1 MDLDIVI
8 LAAGKGTRM
17 RSATAKVLHELAGR
31 PMIEHVLEA
40 ARELSPRHL
49 CLVVGHQAD
58 EVRGTVQD
66 EVVWVEQANQQG
78 TGHAVKLA
86 LEALPHDGTTLV
98 LYADVPLVSRATLDA
113 AVAAARAGN
122 LGLVTAD
129 FDDPAELGRIVRAE
143 DGRIER
149 IVEFKDASADERE
162 IGEIN
167 SGILAAPTDR
177 LADWLARVQPNN
189 AQGEYY
195 LTDIIEMAVA
205 DGLVVEGVVA
215 KDAAEVTGVNDR
227 IQLAQLERIYQLREA
242 HRLMR
247 EGVTMADP
255 ARVDIRGKVNAGSD
269 CFVDANVV
277 LVGEVTLGSGV
288 QVGTGCVIS
297 DAVLGDNVE
306 VKPHTIIEGAQIADG
321 CALGPFARI
330 RPGTVL
336 DTGVL
341 IGNFVETKK
350 AHLGEGSKASHLAY
364 LGDASIGKGCNIG
377 AGTITCNYDGVD
389 KHLTEIGDEVF
400 VGTNSTLVAPIT
412 IESGAFVAAGTTVT
426 VKVGGEELAVGR
438 ARQRNIAGWVR
449 PEQRKSKGE

>member
-49 CLVVGHQAD
+49 CLVVGHQAN
-58 EVRGTVQD
+58 EVRDTVQD
-66 EVVWVEQANQQG
+66 EVIWVEQANQQG

-86 LEALPHDGTTLV
+86 LEALPQDGTTLV
-98 LYADVPLVSRATLDA
+98 LYADVPLVSRATLDI

-122 LGLVTAD
+122 VGLVTAH
-129 FDDPAELGRIVRAE
+129 FDDPAELGRIVRGE
-143 DGRIER
+143 EGRIER
-149 IVEFKDASADERE
+149 IVEFKDASPVERE
-162 IGEIN
+162 ISEIN
-167 SGILAAPTDR
+167 SGILAAPTDK
-177 LADWLARVQPNN
+177 LAGWLARLQPNN

-205 DGLVVEGVVA
+205 DGVVVEGVIAEDV
-215 KDAAEVTGVNDR
+215 AEVTGVNDR
-227 IQLAQLERIYQLREA
+227 IQLAQLERVYQLREA

-255 ARVDIRGKVNAGSD
+255 ARVDIRGKVTAGPD

-277 LVGEVTLGSGV
+277 LAGRVTLGSGV
-288 QVGTGCVIS
+288 RIGTGCVIS

-306 VKPHTIIEGAQIADG
+306 VNPHTMVDGAQIADG

-336 DTGVL
+336 DTGVR

-364 LGDASIGKGCNIG
+364 LGDASIGKECNIG

-389 KHLTEIGDEVF
+389 KHRTEIGDEVF

-438 ARQRNIAGWVR
+438 ARQRNIVGWVR

>member
-1 MDLDIVI
+1 
-8 LAAGKGTRM
+8 
-17 RSATAKVLHELAGR
+17 
-31 PMIEHVLEA
+31 
-40 ARELSPRHL
+40 
-49 CLVVGHQAD
+49 
-58 EVRGTVQD
+58 
-66 EVVWVEQANQQG
+66 
-78 TGHAVKLA
+78 
-86 LEALPHDGTTLV
+86 
-98 LYADVPLVSRATLDA
+98 
-113 AVAAARAGN
+113 
-122 LGLVTAD
+122 
-129 FDDPAELGRIVRAE
+129 
-143 DGRIER
+143 
-149 IVEFKDASADERE
+149 
-162 IGEIN
+162 
-167 SGILAAPTDR
+167 
-177 LADWLARVQPNN
+177 
-189 AQGEYY
+189 
-195 LTDIIEMAVA
+195 
-205 DGLVVEGVVA
+205 
-215 KDAAEVTGVNDR
+215 
-227 IQLAQLERIYQLREA
+227 
-242 HRLMR
+242 
-247 EGVTMADP
+247 MADP